1 MNQEQF
7 DKVRRGQGFIAAL
20 DQSGGSTPKALKLYG
35 IDEAQY
41 SNDAEMFDLVHEMR
55 TRIMTS
61 PAFDG
66 DRVLGAILFEQTMDR
81 QVEGKDTGDY
91 LWGVKGVVPFIK
103 IDKGLA
109 EESDGAQVMKPMPG
123 LDELLDRSV
132 QKGMFGTKERS
143 FIKLADKGGIR
154 AVVDQ
159 QFEVARQVLGKG
171 LVPIIEPEV
180 DIKSPGKA
188 QAEVLLKDAILGGLG
203 TLGGDQ
209 HVMLKLSLPSE
220 DNFYADLVGHPN
232 VLKVVALSGG
242 YSRAEACARL
252 ARNTGVIASFSRA
265 LTEGLTAQQSDD
277 EFDHVLDESIQ
288 AIYEASVK

>member
-143 FIKLADKGGIR
+143 FVKLADKGGIR

-277 EFDHVLDESIQ
+277 EFDRVLDQSIQ